1 MLNALKYTDELFSK
15 FLETVVIIT
24 SLLITAFLVVLVCL
38 RYGFDTSINGLHE
51 ASLVAAMWL
60 YMFGATIASR
70 RREHLVVNVLEQ
82 SLQSQRLNAAH
93 QIFIALLTWIITLI
107 FIYWTW
113 RMFAWGM
120 KRPQTI
126 PGLGLP
132 LWVSQLPL
140 AVVAIASSA
149 YAVRDIICGIL
160 RLNSASI
167 LKGDV

>member
-1 MLNALKYTDELFSK
+1 MLRAFKYTDFLFSK
-15 FLETVVIIT
+15 ILDAVVIIT
-24 SLLITAFLVVLVCL
+24 SLLITAFLVVLVLL
-38 RYGFDTSINGLHE
+38 RYGFDTSVGGLHE

-60 YMFGATIASR
+60 YMFGATIASK

-82 SLQSQRLNAAH
+82 SLQSQRVSAIH
-93 QIFIALLTWIITLI
+93 QIVISTLTWVITLI

-113 RMFAWGM
+113 RMFAWGI

-140 AVVAIASSA
+140 AVVAIASCA
-149 YAVRDIICGIL
+149 YAIRDISCGII
-160 RLNSASI
+160 RLKSST
-167 LKGDV
+167 LSKDV